1 MLPVLVEVEP
11 PELARVLNFTE
22 RPHIDDWTLRSA
34 LVRYAQPEPAR
45 VGRVLAVVRRIEFA
59 LEPHAKLLA
68 SDGPALWTAAVGD
81 DATSTAHAVIVE
93 TLRAASEI
101 DVLGDR
107 LATWAADPRSE
118 RPDAEVDAMV
128 AAVAERLDELG
139 IPHEERQRPPARG
152 RRGA

>member
-11 PELARVLNFTE
+11 PDLARVLNFAE
-22 RPHIDDWTLRSA
+22 RPRLGDWTLRSA

-45 VGRVLAVVRRIEFA
+45 VGRVLALVRRIELA

-68 SDGPALWTAAVGD
+68 SDGPALWAAVGD

-107 LATWAADPRSE
+107 LAAWAADPRSE
-118 RPDAEVDAMV
+118 RPDTEVDAMV
-128 AAVAERLDELG
+128 AAVAECLDELG
-139 IPHEERQRPPARG
+139 IPHEERPRAPARG